1 MLNMQKDRLDL
12 SIIPYVVYRKEI
24 MQKMVKGEAK
34 KERKKG
40 IKGCKKKR
48 KQGKKIII

>member
-1 MLNMQKDRLDL
+1 
-12 SIIPYVVYRKEI
+12 
-24 MQKMVKGEAK
+24 MVKGEAK

-40 IKGCKKKR
+40 IKGRKKKR